1 MAGGFKVIT
10 STSRVVS
17 TRTEIAPIEDVAIAK
32 AKNTPVD
39 VVSDLPPIIIAGV
52 DLTPEPV
59 EAVVK
64 VVAMA
69 TEVHGDAVGKVPA
82 AGLIPKKQ
90 TKTARMNPCGAASK
104 NWRRPKKK
112 EKKIR

>member
-1 MAGGFKVIT
+1 M
-10 STSRVVS
+10 
-17 TRTEIAPIEDVAIAK
+17 AIAK

-39 VVSDLPPIIIAGV
+39 VVSDLPLIIIAGV

-59 EAVVK
+59 EAVVE
-64 VVAMA
+64 VATVA

-90 TKTARMNPCGAASK
+90 TKMARMNLCGAASK
-104 NWRRPKKK
+104 NWRRPK
-112 EKKIR
+112 EKKKKSGNTCTILDFSGHFCIDQIQ